1 MTEAILEWLRTVAA
15 YLIFMTAVLQILP
28 ENQYR
33 KYLQFFLGIV
43 MILVLGRPLLRI
55 SHLEESF
62 EKTLDQ
68 LTLEEEVKAMENGY
82 LAMEGYQE
90 TYLYHAYQKEIEMQI
105 RMYLEELGISGAKVT
120 VKLDQQEGV
129 AVESISICVKWESS
143 AIYQQE
149 SAQEEEKRER
159 MIESAKAELSKV
171 YQVEP
176 EHIIVE
182 IRE

>member
-1 MTEAILEWLRTVAA
+1 MAEAVLGWLRTVAA

-43 MILVLGRPLLRI
+43 MILVLARPLLQI
-55 SHLEESF
+55 SHLEETL

-82 LAMEGYQE
+82 MAMEGYQE
-90 TYLYHAYQKEIEMQI
+90 TYLYHAYEKEIEMQI
-105 RMYLEELGISGAKVT
+105 RMYLEELGISGTSVN
-120 VKLDQQEGV
+120 VKLDQKEGV
-129 AVESISICVKWESS
+129 EVERISICGEADGDGSDQQEREKKKRL
-143 AIYQQE
+143 QE
-149 SAQEEEKRER
+149 SAKE
-159 MIESAKAELSKV
+159 ELSRV